1 MIGGH
6 LISTVQHISTCLG
19 QIAHGSTISK
29 VLIGCL
35 TAIAG
40 FFAPIKYLLLICFA
54 TTVVDMI
61 CGIRVAKT
69 FKKKI
74 ESGKNWKGTLH
85 KIMDEFTI
93 IALAHGIEWA
103 ILDETGVF
111 LLTGGV
117 TAIIA
122 LTEFW
127 SIIENLN
134 TLDPNGPW
142 RIIGKFLK
150 KKGEDYTGIELDF
163 DNEHTDDTVVA
174 EKPLEEGR

>member
-103 ILDETGVF
+103 ILGEAGVF
-111 LLTGGV
+111 VLTGGS
-117 TAIIA
+117 TLLIT
-122 LTEFW
+122 LTEMW

-134 TLDPNGPW
+134 TVDPDGPW
-142 RIIGKFLK
+142 RILGKFLK
-150 KKGEDYTGIELDF
+150 KKGEDYVGMKLDF
-163 DNEHTDDTVVA
+163 EKKHDRNNNVV
-174 EKPLEEGR
+174 KKSRKNGQ

>member
-1 MIGGH
+1 MHHNLSQALQHMYATINTMVNGSAVGKFFIG
-6 LISTVQHISTCLG
+6 LG
-19 QIAHGSTISK
+19 SAVVSY
-29 VLIGCL
+29 L
-35 TAIAG
+35 T
-40 FFAPIKYLLLICFA
+40 PIKWLLCICFV

-61 CGIRVAKT
+61 YGFKVARKQNR
-69 FKKKI
+69 KI
-74 ESGKNWKGTLH
+74 ESGKNWTGTISKLWH
-85 KIMDEFTI
+85 EFIM
-93 IALAHGIEWA
+93 IAMAHGIEWA
-103 ILDETGVF
+103 VLDETGVF

>member
-103 ILDETGVF
+103 ILGEAGVF
-111 LLTGGV
+111 VLTGGS
-117 TAIIA
+117 TLLIT
-122 LTEFW
+122 LTEMW

-134 TLDPNGPW
+134 TVDPDGPW
-142 RIIGKFLK
+142 RILGKFLK
-150 KKGEDYTGIELDF
+150 KKGEDYVGMKLDF
-163 DNEHTDDTVVA
+163 EKKHDHNNDVVK
-174 EKPLEEGR
+174 KPRKNGQ